1 MLETYSVS
9 FGVAVR
15 PICVAAGEIF
25 EDFAPGRIL
34 GGAAAVALV
43 DHDQVE
49 EAGREL
55 AEQLLAFLR
64 AGDRLVQAEI
74 DLVGRVD
81 AAFLVD
87 GGRQLDFACR
97 PRARWS
103 WHSVLSFAIA
113 APNGRKSL
121 TIVWSTS
128 TLRSA
133 RNRMRFLRP
142 AFHSRQMIWKA
153 V

>member
-15 PICVAAGEIF
+15 PICVADGEIF
-25 EDFAPGRIL
+25 EDFPPGRIL
-34 GGAAAVALV
+34 GGAAAMAFV

-55 AEQLLAFLR
+55 AKELLPLLR
-64 AGDRLVQAEI
+64 AGDRLIEPEI
-74 DLVGRVD
+74 DFVGGVDPALLVERQRQVD
-81 AAFLVD
+81 L
-87 GGRQLDFACR
+87 RCR
-97 PRARWS
+97 PARS
-103 WHSVLSFAIA
+103 MVFALVESFAIA
-113 APNGRKSL
+113 APNGRKSF
-121 TIVWSTS
+121 TIVWSIS

-142 AFHSRQMIWKA
+142 AFHSRQMI
-153 V
+153 